1 MTFLRHAGFALG
13 LMAFACGSAVAQSNE
28 FPFGADMTLDT
39 APQAGSK
46 KIPSLEIGENGEAL
60 LDLWCKS
67 VKGQFSVANDT
78 VIFVAGAT
86 QDNGCTAARAQA
98 DDALIATLSDAATW
112 KRQGSTVYFVGP
124 KTLRFRINTN

>member
-1 MTFLRHAGFALG
+1 MTVLRQTGFVL
-13 LMAFACGSAVAQSNE
+13 LMALAACPALAQSGG
-28 FPFGADMTLDT
+28 FPFGADMMLDT
-39 APQAGSK
+39 APMPGSK

-78 VIFVAGAT
+78 VVFVAGAA
-86 QDNGCTAARAQA
+86 DARNCTPDRAAA
-98 DDALIATLSDAATW
+98 DDALIAALGDAATW
-112 KRQGSTVYFVGP
+112 KRQGSTVSFIGP